1 MKQRVGHWNFSGCYR
16 ERRPESRPR
25 KEARTLDADTTVRA
39 RNQEKKCPDHMREG
53 GGLRPG
59 ASATLTPTT
68 ALLEN
73 ELVQETKGHRH
84 VVRGHID
91 TVNGADGTVVR
102 MWVLTERSKRT
113 EAW

>member
-1 MKQRVGHWNFSGCYR
+1 M
-16 ERRPESRPR
+16 SRSSDP
-25 KEARTLDADTTVRA
+25 
-39 RNQEKKCPDHMREG
+39 MRED
-53 GGLRPG
+53 GGLRPD

-84 VVRGHID
+84 VVGGHID
-91 TVNGADGTVVR
+91 TVNGAVGTVVR

-113 EAW
+113 EAWQCGLYRLRHMMQGAEARLSAGRAIDGRMS

>member
-1 MKQRVGHWNFSGCYR
+1 M
-16 ERRPESRPR
+16 SRSSDP
-25 KEARTLDADTTVRA
+25 
-39 RNQEKKCPDHMREG
+39 MRED

-59 ASATLTPTT
+59 ASATLAPTT

-91 TVNGADGTVVR
+91 TVNGAIGTVVR
-102 MWVLTERSKRT
+102 MWVLTERSKRI
-113 EAW
+113 EAWQGGLYRLRQMMHVAEARLSAGRAIDGRIS